1 MENPNESDVP
11 SGLDRPSSEEQ
22 LLSGAGKASQAL
34 EPDYRLPG
42 EVGLDADARELLNEE
57 RSEGSEETARQ
68 SASDAAGSL
77 AGPVVARVGE
87 AGPTSAP
94 ARMPSGSGGMRM
106 EVDDVELIPD
116 YSQLPEHPAV
126 PSSWTGRVAPSH
138 EATGCGSGPLDS
150 LSGMLQGLLAEQ
162 LAPVIQNQRLLA
174 ERLERIESSRGSM
187 SQDSV
192 RAEPRLT
199 AAPPGIFPSDA
210 GLGSGVM
217 GACGG
222 AMGFGTAASG
232 FEGGLSAEMVAE
244 LNRQQFLTQSNPI
257 GSTGRADVGAVGK
270 LCLQDL
276 WKPKLTEA
284 KAGVWL
290 RGKVV
295 QARVRYGDRLSMEV
309 SERAEDVR
317 VSVSELPKLEIKE
330 HERDLAPLLSGDWL
344 AMISPAMKD
353 ISSTR
358 SIWWSQVVDAATS
371 YYQHWLMCDPV
382 ARLSL
387 QPPQPYRFEHTKY
400 ARVEQRALTM
410 LLRAVPTVIK
420 EELVANRKL
429 SCIELLALIHT
440 TYQPGGVDMMVS
452 KAFALYPAKVVEL
465 VRFVQGEL
473 ETLVASGTVRSKTK
487 PDGDADAGKRL
498 RIAKVEDGRAS
509 ENQKGK
515 GKGSETIAKASAQ
528 VDKVQADDELWIKQ
542 LFVSMAAQDPYELFG
557 KAFST
562 SVHEVV
568 KARYFLAA
576 NLSVPFD
583 VHVAG
588 SEKPVADKPD
598 EPAPSASEEPAEW
611 EQAGDY
617 EEPDADHKQVG
628 ELLPEEGVDEDNY
641 LSKVQMVNIPFG
653 IPLKNKGAQEVLR
666 ALKLIDARASCLG
679 IKIARLHS
687 DKGSEFDNRF
697 VRDWAASRGIWKSS
711 TGGDNWRS
719 NGTAEALV
727 GILKVFVHRRTWHL
741 KKDADKVAPKDS
753 WTTVAVLNQFADDD
767 FADDAVRHA
776 VIRKILELEHTS
788 CAKVERYY
796 DLWKDALEKELHS
809 MTHEKQAL
817 KVISEE
823 ELTKYQEAGTRAMII
838 PSKLVCTRKSG
849 GRFKARLV
857 ACGNYVD
864 LGGKDGENRSASVDL
879 YAGGIDAAVL
889 RQVLALAVKKGWSAG
904 STDVSTAFLNAELLD
919 RMACCPRS
927 LMIVQRAVYG
937 LDQSPRDW
945 GICRDKDLRTIRL
958 MLGTC
963 EYRLVMSD
971 VDNNLWFLTTGRKSD
986 PVVACLM
993 VYVDDLLATGP
1004 LAVIRPLLD
1013 EISKLWQCGT
1023 VSFLPEDT
1031 SEVPLVFFGYEIRRV
1046 GRSFHLSQ
1054 RDYVK
1059 ELACYEAMSK
1069 NAAVVRR
1076 LVEARERAEVL
1087 QGMLNMPPLVPI
1099 VLHPHWPAPPQLT
1112 VRELRTM
1119 ASAWGG
1125 PASSLYQE
1133 PHPAYHGDQYIYV
1146 PEVRPRVLVRWHM
1159 RPRVRLFN
1167 PERTAAPI
1175 PLGALTGERRTLQ
1188 GFANGDRVIWDD
1200 RFTNPDR
1207 GRRHENQLWRGR
1219 TELEVDP
1226 DELARLQG
1234 RNEDSGE
1241 L

>member
-22 LLSGAGKASQAL
+22 LLSGAGTASQAL

-353 ISSTR
+353 ISSTS

-440 TYQPGGVDMMVS
+440 TYQPGGLKERSALLRYLTNPDGCTEPVAALRSIKRWSRWKHRAAELHISTPDPTLLLGGVDMMVS
-452 KAFALYPAKVVEL
+452 KAFALYPESQFRISSYRFAKSIDHQPTEAKVVEL

-498 RIAKVEDGRAS
+498 RIAKVEDNDAKGKGKSRDEASKGAEGKGKEICKHWRTDKGCRFAKACKYAHDPLLPSEKRCFACSALNHMRSECPYQSKDGRAS

-528 VDKVQADDELWIKQ
+528 ASAPASYNNPLPTPQSSSQTPATESEDILKKAAAMIETLQTSIKTVSDGYGGVAVPAVIQAGCPRVTRSVALSLIDFIEKTSLEVPRDLVD
-542 LFVSMAAQDPYELFG
+542 
-557 KAFST
+557 ST
-562 SVHEVV
+562 SWLVPPEGEDLLNPAVYSYILSLALSGRLV
-568 KARYFLAA
+568 AVLSGQGMVRADGEFLNFRRYFLAA

-617 EEPDADHKQVG
+617 EDPDADHKQVG

-641 LSKVQMVNIPFG
+641 LSKVQIVNIPFG

-727 GILKVFVHRRTWHL
+727 GILK
-741 KKDADKVAPKDS
+741 
-753 WTTVAVLNQFADDD
+753 
-767 FADDAVRHA
+767 
-776 VIRKILELEHTS
+776 
-788 CAKVERYY
+788 
-796 DLWKDALEKELHS
+796 
-809 MTHEKQAL
+809 
-817 KVISEE
+817 
-823 ELTKYQEAGTRAMII
+823 
-838 PSKLVCTRKSG
+838 
-849 GRFKARLV
+849 
-857 ACGNYVD
+857 
-864 LGGKDGENRSASVDL
+864 
-879 YAGGIDAAVL
+879 
-889 RQVLALAVKKGWSAG
+889 
-904 STDVSTAFLNAELLD
+904 
-919 RMACCPRS
+919 
-927 LMIVQRAVYG
+927 
-937 LDQSPRDW
+937 
-945 GICRDKDLRTIRL
+945 
-958 MLGTC
+958 
-963 EYRLVMSD
+963 
-971 VDNNLWFLTTGRKSD
+971 
-986 PVVACLM
+986 
-993 VYVDDLLATGP
+993 
-1004 LAVIRPLLD
+1004 
-1013 EISKLWQCGT
+1013 
-1023 VSFLPEDT
+1023 
-1031 SEVPLVFFGYEIRRV
+1031 
-1046 GRSFHLSQ
+1046 
-1054 RDYVK
+1054 
-1059 ELACYEAMSK
+1059 
-1069 NAAVVRR
+1069 
-1076 LVEARERAEVL
+1076 
-1087 QGMLNMPPLVPI
+1087 
-1099 VLHPHWPAPPQLT
+1099 
-1112 VRELRTM
+1112 
-1119 ASAWGG
+1119 
-1125 PASSLYQE
+1125 
-1133 PHPAYHGDQYIYV
+1133 
-1146 PEVRPRVLVRWHM
+1146 
-1159 RPRVRLFN
+1159 
-1167 PERTAAPI
+1167 
-1175 PLGALTGERRTLQ
+1175 
-1188 GFANGDRVIWDD
+1188 
-1200 RFTNPDR
+1200 
-1207 GRRHENQLWRGR
+1207 
-1219 TELEVDP
+1219 
-1226 DELARLQG
+1226 
-1234 RNEDSGE
+1234 
-1241 L
+1241 